1 MTNRSSWIFFNV
13 VGYTV
18 AGAAFGALQRA
29 RYQRYYEVVTSA
41 SDAVSIATL
50 NTAKSL
56 AVFGILLGTAQW
68 LALWR
73 HRFARWWIPATA
85 VGWSAAGVAVGVIS
99 GLTLGS
105 ISSMG
110 PHRSAVVTVL
120 GVSLATVTVAFV
132 PSAAQW
138 LLLRR
143 RVHNADRWPLVNL
156 AGLVAGLTVGGVVVR
171 WLLVEVVPMLTPYDF
186 PSAKALVCV
195 GALTGLV
202 YGATTARWVDRHLVG
217 NPVSNPVSDRGRAPA
232 P

>member
-73 HRFARWWIPATA
+73 HGSRVGGSPRPRWD
-85 VGWSAAGVAVGVIS
+85 G
-99 GLTLGS
+99 
-105 ISSMG
+105 
-110 PHRSAVVTVL
+110 
-120 GVSLATVTVAFV
+120 
-132 PSAAQW
+132 
-138 LLLRR
+138 RR
-143 RVHNADRWPLVNL
+143 PVWPLASS
-156 AGLVAGLTVGGVVVR
+156 AG
-171 WLLVEVVPMLTPYDF
+171 
-186 PSAKALVCV
+186 
-195 GALTGLV
+195 
-202 YGATTARWVDRHLVG
+202 
-217 NPVSNPVSDRGRAPA
+217 
-232 P
+232 